1 MKHSIFERELS
12 EPELVLPANL
22 LFSVSFRQCFMSRIQ
37 CRWRWHAPSKL
48 RSGVTIHNTYS
59 PVPTLTNIFP
69 LRFHLIPSKKSG
81 IYEWNERRPKL
92 QSTWTLPF
100 KKKKNNFGT
109 HELYLSHSLST
120 FLAIIIKP
128 LQLSPLSSQLIM
140 LPWFIWIISMQTLE
154 LFSSSYHKYRDELW
168 EQNAVILLQTDPDFI
183 DWELFFENMICKM
196 R

>member
-1 MKHSIFERELS
+1 MKYSIFERELS

-100 KKKKNNFGT
+100 KKKKKHFWHPWT
-109 HELYLSHSLST
+109 LSLSLSLNIPGYHNQASSVEPT
-120 FLAIIIKP
+120 EFSAHNASVIYIDNFYANIGAVWFFLP
-128 LQLSPLSSQLIM
+128 
-140 LPWFIWIISMQTLE
+140 
-154 LFSSSYHKYRDELW
+154 
-168 EQNAVILLQTDPDFI
+168 
-183 DWELFFENMICKM
+183 
-196 R
+196 